1 MDRSEVVKEAAEKLH
16 AELLALGVD
25 VILDDRGERPGAMF
39 ADWELIGVPHRVVLS
54 DRGLKEGQVEYQHR
68 RDTELT
74 AVRQVWHHA
83 RRAEDQG
90 HRDETT
96 ARACASRHRYGRCF
110 WLFSKKVTTKNSAYG
125 EVMNTMS
132 NIHSTTAKLLINGK
146 FTESNTTEWQDILN
160 PATQEVLGRVPMA
173 TLDEVDAAIAAAH
186 EAFKTWRL
194 TPIQARMRIML
205 KLQDL
210 IRDNMKDI
218 ARVLTAEQGKT
229 LADAEGDIQRGLEVV
244 EHACSIGTLQMGE
257 YIEGVA
263 RGVDT
268 YTVQQP
274 LGVCAG
280 ITPFNFPAMIPLWM
294 FPMAIVC
301 GNTFV
306 LKPSEQDP
314 LSTMMLVELA
324 VQAGVPAGVL
334 NVVHGGKEVVD
345 RLCTHQDIK
354 AISFVGSTAVGTH
367 VYNLAGQHAKRVQS
381 MMGAKNHVVVM
392 PDANKEQTLNALV
405 GAAFGAAGQ
414 RCMALSVAVMVG
426 ETKNWID
433 ELVEKAK
440 TLKVN
445 AGHEPQTD
453 IGPVISPRAK
463 ARVIDLINSG
473 VEQGAQLLLDGRDV
487 KVAGYEHGNFVGA
500 TIFNQVTTDMRIYT
514 EEIFGPV
521 LAIIHVDTL
530 EQAMELVNANPFGN
544 GVGLFTQSGAI
555 ARTFQNNIDIGQV
568 GINIP
573 IPVPVPFFSFT
584 GSRGSKLGDLGP
596 YGKQAV
602 QFYTQ
607 TKTITS
613 RWFED
618 TQEKGEVNTTISLR

>member
-1 MDRSEVVKEAAEKLH
+1 
-16 AELLALGVD
+16 
-25 VILDDRGERPGAMF
+25 
-39 ADWELIGVPHRVVLS
+39 
-54 DRGLKEGQVEYQHR
+54 
-68 RDTELT
+68 
-74 AVRQVWHHA
+74 
-83 RRAEDQG
+83 
-90 HRDETT
+90 
-96 ARACASRHRYGRCF
+96 
-110 WLFSKKVTTKNSAYG
+110 
-125 EVMNTMS
+125 MNTMT
-132 NIHSTTAKLLINGK
+132 NIQSKTAKLLINGQ
-146 FTESNTTEWQDILN
+146 FVESNTTVWQDIVN

-173 TLDEVDAAIAAAH
+173 TIEEVDAAIESAQN
-186 EAFKTWRL
+186 AFTTWRV

-210 IRDNMKDI
+210 IRENMKDI
-218 ARVLTAEQGKT
+218 AQVLTAEQGKT

-257 YIEGVA
+257 YTEGVA

-268 YTVQQP
+268 YTLQQP

-334 NVVHGGKEVVD
+334 NVVHGGKDVVD
-345 RLCTHQDIK
+345 RLCTNPLIK

-367 VYNLAGQHAKRVQS
+367 VYNLAGQHGKRVQS

-426 ETKNWID
+426 ETKNWVA
-433 ELVEKAK
+433 ELVEKTK

-445 AGHEPQTD
+445 AGHEPNTD

-463 ARVIDLINSG
+463 ARVLDLINSG
-473 VEQGAQLLLDGRDV
+473 VEEGATLLLDGRDV
-487 KVAGYEHGNFVGA
+487 VVQGYENGNFVGA
-500 TIFNQVTTDMRIYT
+500 TIFDKISTDMRIYK

-521 LAIIHVDTL
+521 MVIIHVDTL
-530 EQAMELVNANPFGN
+530 EQAIELINANPFGN
-544 GVGLFTQSGAI
+544 GVGLFTQSGAV
-555 ARTFQNNIDIGQV
+555 ARTFQNQIDIGQV

-602 QFYTQ
+602 QFYKQ

-618 TQEKGEVNTTISLR
+618 SQEAGTVNTTINLR